1 MLVAKSG
8 SLIKGYGD
16 VRRGTVDVFCR
27 YIDNII
33 WPISINLTKD
43 EQKDKSHLN
52 FAENCLDLI
61 SLNNEE
67 IDQFEIDLKQR
78 LLRQGVI
85 NG

>member
-1 MLVAKSG
+1 M
-8 SLIKGYGD
+8 
-16 VRRGTVDVFCR
+16 
-27 YIDNII
+27 
-33 WPISINLTKD
+33 NLTKD
-43 EQKDKSHLN
+43 DQKDKSHLK
-52 FAENCLDLI
+52 FAVNYLDSI